1 MSHMSVGVPEGT
13 VIEAIAE
20 CTCLWVVVPKQKN
33 GIWCT
38 LYKLE
43 KKCCFCKEL
52 ERVWHIESGG
62 DAGGNDER

>member
-43 KKCCFCKEL
+43 KKCCFCKNL
-52 ERVWHIESGG
+52 SGYG
-62 DAGGNDER
+62 TLNLADLQRT